1 MPDKLPIDPLL
12 PRLVAELDRAR
23 SLVLEAPP
31 GAGKTTRVPVA
42 MLDAQLGGGEVL
54 VSEPRRL
61 AARLAARR
69 VASERGERPGQS
81 IGYTVRFED
90 VSSAATRVR
99 YVTEGVLVRRLLADP
114 GLRGVSAV
122 VLDEFHERHL
132 DTDLALALVRRAQLG
147 PRRDLA
153 LVVMSAT
160 LEAAPVARF
169 LDDCPLITSEG
180 RMFPVAIEY
189 LDRPDDRHL
198 DKQIASAVRRL
209 VREDA
214 QGDVLVFLPGAG
226 EIRRAMDALEP
237 LAREADLLVLPLHGD
252 LPIEQQARAVE
263 RADRR
268 KIVLATNVAESSVT
282 IDGVTAVVDS
292 GLARVATHSPWSG
305 LSRLATLPVSRASAA
320 QRAGR
325 AGRTRPGRVLRLY
338 TKGDHDARPAHDLPE
353 VGRAD
358 LSEAVLVL
366 RGAGIE
372 QGDDLAW
379 LDPPP
384 EPALA
389 AASALLRRL
398 DAVDAGGR
406 ITPTGRRML
415 QFPLHP
421 RLARVVVEGEQ
432 NGVAGEAALAAALL
446 AERDIRRSA
455 RTRFGDRKLDAHA
468 RSGPSDVLE
477 LAERFVEAAEARF
490 DAQALRRM
498 DLDVGAVRAVDRA
511 SRQIERIA
519 TDKGERPGDLD
530 GVDDAVRIA
539 VLAGFVDRVARRRKP
554 GSRALVLANG
564 RTAELAE
571 TSVVHDAPFLLALD
585 ADEQRGRTV
594 VFVASAI
601 DVQWLLDLHPDALD
615 LSDALEWNAASGRVE
630 LASRIA
636 IGSVVLEE
644 SSIAAPPS
652 DEASRLL
659 ERAALAK
666 GAATFGASDALDRL
680 AARIALLRAHM
691 PELELP
697 DPGADAFERA
707 LGAACQGRTRLA
719 ELDGVDLAGE
729 LARDLPPHAARALA
743 EQAPERVV
751 LPGGRA
757 TPIHYERGKPP
768 WIASRLQDFFGMAD
782 TPRVCAGR
790 VPLVVHLLAPNQRA
804 VQVTS
809 DLAGFWE
816 RHYPS
821 IRRELMR
828 RYPRHAWP
836 EDGRHATPPAPRGR
850 R

>member
-12 PRLVAELDRAR
+12 PRLVAELRGAR

-42 MLDAQLGGGEVL
+42 ILDAGPGDGEIL

-69 VASERGERPGQS
+69 VASERGERAGNT

-99 YVTEGVLVRRLLADP
+99 FVTEGVLVRRLLADP

-122 VLDEFHERHL
+122 ILDEFHERHL

-160 LEAAPVARF
+160 LEAKSVAHF
-169 LDDCPLITSEG
+169 LDDCPLVTSEG
-180 RMFPVAIEY
+180 RMYPVTIEHV
-189 LDRPDDRHL
+189 DRPDDRPL
-198 DKQIASAVRRL
+198 DKQVASAVRRV

-214 QGDVLVFLPGAG
+214 DGDILVFLPGAG
-226 EIRRAMDALEP
+226 EIRRALETLEP

-263 RADRR
+263 PADRR
-268 KIVLATNVAESSVT
+268 KVVLSTNVAESSVT

-305 LSRLATLPVSRASAA
+305 LSRLSTLPVSRASAA

-325 AGRTRPGRVLRLY
+325 AGRTRAGRVLRLY

-353 VGRAD
+353 IRRAD
-358 LSEAVLVL
+358 LSDAMLVL

-372 QGDDLAW
+372 QRDALAW

-384 EPALA
+384 EA
-389 AASALLRRL
+389 
-398 DAVDAGGR
+398 AVDAARTLLRQLDAIDADGR
-406 ITPTGRRML
+406 ITETGRRML
-415 QFPLHP
+415 AFPLHP
-421 RLARVVVEGEQ
+421 RLARVVVEGERR
-432 NGVAGEAALAAALL
+432 GVAGEAALAAALL

-455 RTRFGDRKLDAHA
+455 RARFGESRVDAHA

-477 LAERFVEAAEARF
+477 LAERFAEAVEARF
-490 DAQALRRM
+490 DAQSLRRM
-498 DLDVGAVRAVDRA
+498 ELDAGAVRGVDRA
-511 SRQIERIA
+511 RRQLERIA
-519 TDKGERPGDLD
+519 RDQGDRPGDLD
-530 GVDDAVRIA
+530 GVDDALRVA
-539 VLAGFVDRVARRRKP
+539 VLAGFVDRVARRRKA

-564 RTAELAE
+564 STAELAE
-571 TSVVHDAPFLLALD
+571 SSVVHDAQFLLALD
-585 ADEQRGRTV
+585 ADEHRGRTV
-594 VFVASAI
+594 VRIASAV
-601 DVQWLLDLHPDALD
+601 DPQWLFDLHPDALD
-615 LSDALEWNAASGRVE
+615 LSDALEWSAASARVE
-630 LASRIA
+630 LVSRIA
-636 IGSVVLEE
+636 VGSVVLEE
-644 SSIAAPPS
+644 SRITAPPS
-652 DEASRLL
+652 EEASRLL

-666 GAATFGASDALDRL
+666 GPASFGATDALDRL
-680 AARIALLRAHM
+680 AARIALLCAHM

-697 DPGADAFERA
+697 APGADVFERA
-707 LGAACQGRTRLA
+707 LHAACQGRTRLA
-719 ELDGVDLAGE
+719 ELDSVDLAAE

-743 EQAPERVV
+743 EHAPERVV
-751 LPGGRA
+751 LPGGRG
-757 TPIHYERGKPP
+757 TPIHYEAGKPP

-790 VPLVVHLLAPNQRA
+790 VALVVHLLAPNQRA

-816 RHYPS
+816 RHYPG

-836 EDGRHATPPAPRGR
+836 EDGRHATPPVPRR